1 MNKTNRNLYALVFAC
16 ALLLG
21 AGGTVSTFAQA
32 ASVAGTYRYKT
43 HRPGGEGYDN
53 TLEVEDK
60 GGGLLRVTLSGS
72 YIYKANGA
80 ESMHEGGGEG
90 DATLR
95 GNIATASL
103 TPDGDDR
110 PCRVLII
117 FEGGEAGVKPASD
130 CNFNVDLGGTYVD
143 EKRGARPT
151 GAGAAGTGTPSVRY
165 DRLEEFVND
174 SDRHRTGMRYVVT
187 SVPAEKINKV
197 TRAGAA
203 RAGLFYLAAGED
215 DSNVASGFVTS
226 AALVRSLRA
235 AAEHEPVSLRVTAT
249 LVEFAGEFDVYRMS
263 FVTKVEGLG
272 EDGSVIWSA
281 AGTEPARVRLRQ

>member
-1 MNKTNRNLYALVFAC
+1 MNKSKRNLYAYAFAC

-21 AGGTVSTFAQA
+21 AAGTVSTFAQA

-43 HRPGGEGYDN
+43 YRPGGEGYDN

-60 GGGLLRVTLSGS
+60 GGGRLRVTLSGA
-72 YIYKANGA
+72 YIYKADGA
-80 ESMHEGGGEG
+80 ETMHEGGGEG
-90 DATLR
+90 EATLR

-117 FEGGEAGVKPASD
+117 FEGREAGVKPGGD
-130 CNFNVDLGGTYVD
+130 CNFNIEFGGTYVD
-143 EKRGARPT
+143 EKRGAQRAA
-151 GAGAAGTGTPSVRY
+151 AGASGAGTPSVRY
-165 DRLEEFVND
+165 DKLEEFVND
-174 SDRHRTGMRYVVT
+174 SDRHRTGLRYVVT

-197 TRAGAA
+197 TRAGAG
-203 RAGLFYLAAGED
+203 RGGLFYLAADED
-215 DSNVASGFVTS
+215 DGGAAAGFVTS
-226 AALVRSLRA
+226 AALVESLRA
-235 AAEHEPVSLRVTAT
+235 SAEHEPVSLRVTAT
-249 LVEFAGEFDVYRMS
+249 LVEFAGQFDVYRMS
-263 FVTKVEGLG
+263 FVTRVEGLG